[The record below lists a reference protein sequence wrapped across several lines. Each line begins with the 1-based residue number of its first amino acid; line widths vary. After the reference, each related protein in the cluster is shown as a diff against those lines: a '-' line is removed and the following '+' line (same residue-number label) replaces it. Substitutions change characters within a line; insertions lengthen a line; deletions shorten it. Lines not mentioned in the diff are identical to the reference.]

1 LTQMPYPNLLPGFAC
16 GAVGPMWVGLMV
28 MIVKGHEKQSRGF
41 ISVTRITVYLQF

>member
-1 LTQMPYPNLLPGFAC
+1 
-16 GAVGPMWVGLMV
+16 MV